1 MTKIIVMMVDAV
13 GLKIFVI
20 VHCLEYIKLA
30 IIAIIGSRYVVACVR
45 KYLVDTS
52 IACGLIFLFYF
63 IRIGLIPGM
72 FISNPIQIN
81 NQCELVS
88 SIMVPEMIVSRAI
101 VKSIGLLVWE
111 GYKLTFSGYEL
122 DSLFS

>member
-1 MTKIIVMMVDAV
+1 MWV
-13 GLKIFVI
+13 
-20 VHCLEYIKLA
+20 
-30 IIAIIGSRYVVACVR
+30 
-45 KYLVDTS
+45 
-52 IACGLIFLFYF
+52 IFLNF

-88 SIMVPEMIVSRAI
+88 SIMVPEMIVSRTI

-111 GYKLTFSGYEL
+111 GYKLTFSGYGL
-122 DSLFS
+122 DRLFS